1 MRRSHAAL
9 VLAACVS
16 LPAVARAQSPAP
28 AAPKAAPTA
37 PPPVP
42 SAPKPLPSGP
52 KPAPSASTT
61 ASDSGAAPATPAPA
75 ACPPGAYC
83 EAVDVPP
90 LEAEA
95 DAAEGDRED
104 LEGSEAEGEWPAPP
118 EAPGAPGTRRVRAV
132 RSDGSETVIVLGDDE
147 QLVVVNQRRAA
158 PPAKRR
164 SKRWRE
170 HVGLS
175 LRLEGA
181 GYESPF
187 GDARADLG
195 GLGASFRWRPLPH
208 FALDVGADL
217 FRGTGFRGENRAE
230 VEGALTALLFI
241 NPQHRVQVYGLAGF
255 HGAHA
260 ELGAPLDD
268 AWMRAPW
275 ATSASRDYLGVHGGI
290 GVEVRVSR
298 FVGLALDLVGVA
310 RTKVDD
316 SPAEFVDPA
325 SDWTSN
331 VHGGGRLRGAVNFW
345 W

>member
-1 MRRSHAAL
+1 MRHSHVAL
-9 VLAACVS
+9 VLAACVF
-16 LPAVARAQSPAP
+16 LPALARAQAPASTTPKPAP
-28 AAPKAAPTA
+28 AAPT
-37 PPPVP
+37 
-42 SAPKPLPSGP
+42 
-52 KPAPSASTT
+52 PAPGAAST
-61 ASDSGAAPATPAPA
+61 ARPAGAEPSSPAPA
-75 ACPPGAYC
+75 ACPPGAFC
-83 EAVDVPP
+83 EAVEVAP
-90 LEAEA
+90 LPA
-95 DAAEGDRED
+95 DADATPDDPAAPGE
-104 LEGSEAEGEWPAPP
+104 SEVDGTWPTPP
-118 EAPGAPGTRRVRAV
+118 EAPAPPGTRRVRAV

-158 PPAKRR
+158 PPPAKRR
-164 SKRWRE
+164 AKRWRE
-170 HVGLS
+170 QVGLS

-181 GYESPF
+181 GYDSPF
-187 GDARADLG
+187 GAARADLG

-260 ELGAPLDD
+260 ELGAPVDD
-268 AWMRAPW
+268 AWMRSPW
-275 ATSASRDYLGVHGGI
+275 ASSAGRDYLGVHGGI

-310 RTKVDD
+310 RTKVDEG
-316 SPAEFVDPA
+316 PAEFVDVA
-325 SDWTSN
+325 TGWTSN